1 MSASRLLSLLSFI
14 EECWMIIC
22 SMSTRCKAFNLKEL
36 DDGAREWLH
45 NNGIDSVEPID
56 LYIY

>member
-1 MSASRLLSLLSFI
+1 M
-14 EECWMIIC
+14 EMIP
-22 SMSTRCKAFNLKEL
+22 SDPDNWRVFLDLDMCKAFNLKEL